1 MKQIYLRCLTVL
13 LFSLITVAA
22 YAQKKVS
29 GTVRDPE
36 GQPIPGASIFEKG
49 KNNGTMTDPEGR
61 FTITVPETATLTIKY
76 LGYLTK
82 EVGVG
87 GSAVLNIQLV
97 ADEKALN
104 EVVVTALGVKKE
116 KRALGYSSTTVK
128 TSTLENDGSP
138 LNSLTA
144 LYGQAPGVRISSTA
158 LGPAGGLNINIRNA
172 VALFEGS
179 STKPL
184 FVIDGIPMLD
194 GPTDINRSTGNGLND
209 LNMNDIESFEVLKGA
224 KASVLYGSEGANGVI
239 LITTKGGGK
248 KDGLGIDFSYSR
260 SFDDPWIMQE
270 FQNEFGSGFPAPW
283 SNPGTVDAEGF
294 YLRNGQQAYYPTN
307 YNFGPKMDGR
317 EILWYDGVKRPYV
330 AQKDNIKAFYQNG
343 FTNNVNVA
351 IQGGGDL
358 GNFRTSYSRNDYKG
372 IFQGYNLNDNKF
384 MFSGDIKVTD
394 RVKFKLVST
403 YVNTFS
409 HNSPNQNQDAFVT
422 YGIPRQLDVE
432 RLSKEQIVDPETGYF
447 WWYVNNRQAQNPTGG
462 IVRDG
467 LAKNYFWN
475 QTMNSY
481 DNTREHFINSAT
493 VSVNL
498 AKGLSL
504 ETLGGFDL
512 ITNHGETKERVTRPL
527 IESAGGYYGI
537 NNNKEMRINA
547 QSLLHYDKQLTENL
561 ELNAFVGGVIQRR
574 TYESV
579 GRFTRGG
586 FITRDWFSLNNSK
599 NDEFYNSGDRAYSRK
614 LSRLVGL
621 LGSVQLAYKNW
632 LYVELQGRRDASSI
646 LPPENNVY
654 FYPGLSTS
662 FIYSDAFKLPEWV
675 SYGKLRASWADVGRP
690 GPEYF
695 SNVIYGIGNYG
706 GIITNSPPGD
716 LPPINLQPERKREF
730 EIGLENRFLNNRI
743 GFEFN
748 VYHASTYNQIMGL
761 SVAQATGVG
770 SLRINAGE
778 ITNTGFEL
786 NLYGTPIKTRD
797 FSWNVVFNASQ
808 SKPMVKK
815 LDRGVEEQVLW
826 GAQGA
831 TVVAHINEPYGQIK
845 VSSYTKDPVSGKRV
859 VGADGYYSND
869 ATKQDVL
876 GTVIPTAVG
885 GLNNTLSYKGIS
897 LDFNIDYSFGSKMVS
912 QTNMYMVGNGSAKN
926 TLEGRD
932 EAHGGLPF
940 YVRNDGKFVGLPS
953 HTSALPA
960 DSQYPF
966 IMHNGVILDG
976 VKADGSPNDV
986 IITAED
992 KYSYYWRSFM
1002 DIQPDIVYKN
1012 DYIKLRNITVGY
1024 TLPNKLTS
1032 KMKIQKLTFSVYANN
1047 LAYLYKTMPN
1057 VDAESLN
1064 GTNAFYE
1071 NNAWPAVRSF
1081 GASVRASF

>member
-13 LFSLITVAA
+13 LFSLITVTV
-22 YAQKKVS
+22 YAQKKVT

-36 GQPIPGASIFEKG
+36 GQPIPGASVFEKG
-49 KNNGTMTDPEGR
+49 KNNGTMADAAGR
-61 FTITVPETATLTIKY
+61 FTLTVPETATLTIKY
-76 LGYLTK
+76 IGFHPK
-82 EVGVG
+82 EVSVA
-87 GSAVLNIQLV
+87 GSIVFNIQLV
-97 ADEKALN
+97 VDEKSLS

-116 KRALGYSSTTVK
+116 KRALGYSATTVK
-128 TSTLENDGSP
+128 TSVLENDGSP
-138 LNSLTA
+138 MNSLSA
-144 LYGQAPGVRISSTA
+144 LYGQAPGLRISSTA
-158 LGPAGGLNINIRNA
+158 LGPSGGFNVNIRNA
-172 VALFEGS
+172 VALVEAS
-179 STKPL
+179 NTRPL

-209 LNMNDIESFEVLKGA
+209 LNMNDIESFEIMRGA
-224 KASVLYGSEGANGVI
+224 KASVLYGHEGANGVI
-239 LITTKGGGK
+239 LITTKSGGK

-260 SFDDPWIMQE
+260 SFDKPWIMQE

-283 SNPGTVDAEGF
+283 SNPGTVDKEGF
-294 YLRNGQQAYYPTN
+294 FIRNGQQAYYPTN

-330 AQKDNIKAFYQNG
+330 AQPNNIDAFYQNG

-351 IQGGGDL
+351 IQGGGEL
-358 GNFRTSYSRNDYKG
+358 GNIRASYTRNDFKG
-372 IFQGYNLNDNKF
+372 IFQGYDVSDNKF
-384 MFSGDIKVTD
+384 MFSGDFKVTN
-394 RVKFKLVST
+394 RLRFKLVST
-403 YVNTFS
+403 YVNTFN

-422 YGIPRQLDVE
+422 YGIPRQLDVK

-447 WWYVNNRQAQNPTGG
+447 WWYVQNRQAQNPTGG

-467 LAKNYFWN
+467 LARNYFWN

-493 VSVNL
+493 ISINL
-498 AKGLSL
+498 GKGFSL

-527 IESAGGYYGI
+527 IEAASGYYSVTNSRSI
-537 NNNKEMRINA
+537 RTNA
-547 QSLLHYDKQLTENL
+547 QSLLHYEKNIAKDLT
-561 ELNAFVGGVIQRR
+561 LNAFFGGILQTGNSERV
-574 TYESV
+574 T
-579 GRFTRGG
+579 RFTRNG

-599 NDEFYNSGDRAYSRK
+599 IDEFYSSTDRQYSRG
-614 LSRLVGL
+614 SNRLVAL
-621 LGSVQLAYKNW
+621 VASAQFTYKDW
-632 LYVELQGRRDASSI
+632 LYVELQGRRDGSSI
-646 LPPENNVY
+646 LPPENNSY
-654 FYPGLSTS
+654 YYPGASAS
-662 FIYSDAFKLPEWV
+662 FIYSDAFKLPEWI
-675 SYGKLRASWADVGRP
+675 SYGKFRSSWADVGRP

-695 SNVIYGIGNYG
+695 ANVIYGLGSYG
-706 GIITNSPPGD
+706 GTITNSPVED
-716 LPPINLQPERKREF
+716 LPPTSLKPEKKREF
-730 EIGLENRFLNNRI
+730 EFGLENRFLNNRI

-748 VYHASTYNQIMGL
+748 VYHATMYSQIMKL
-761 SVAQATGVG
+761 SVAQATGVN
-770 SLRINAGE
+770 SLRINAGK
-778 ITNTGFEL
+778 ITTTGFEL
-786 NLYGTPIKTRD
+786 SLYGTPIKTKD
-797 FSWNVVFNASQ
+797 FSWNMLFNASQ
-808 SKPMVKK
+808 SKPIVKG
-815 LDRGVEEQVLW
+815 LYRDVQEQILW

-831 TVVAHINEPYGQIK
+831 TVTARLNQPYGQII
-845 VSSYTKDPVSGKRV
+845 VNAYNTDPVSGKRI

-869 ATKQDVL
+869 PTKQDVL

-885 GLNNTLSYKGIS
+885 GLTNTFNYKGIS
-897 LDFNIDYSFGSKMVS
+897 LDFNLDYSFGSKMVS

-940 YVRNDGKFVGLPS
+940 YVRNDGRFVSLPS
-953 HTSALPA
+953 HSAPLPA

-1012 DYIKLRNITVGY
+1012 NYIKLRNITVGY
-1024 TLPNKLTS
+1024 TLPNKITQR
-1032 KMKIQKLTFSVYANN
+1032 MKIQKLNVSLYVNN
-1047 LAYLYKTMPN
+1047 VAYLYKTMPN
-1057 VDAESLN
+1057 VDAEALN